1 MLLKT
6 NNKQENKMYPVI
18 LSGGSGS
25 RLWPLSRPLYPKQ
38 FIALHSDKTLFQ
50 DTVLRL
56 SALELSN
63 PIVVCNEE
71 HRFIVAEN
79 MRMIDQ
85 EPQDIILEPVGRNT
99 APAIAVAAIAALKHD
114 EDALLL
120 VLPADH
126 VIENV
131 DAFGKA
137 VETAQKMAEEGHLVT
152 FGIKP
157 TEPHTGYGYI
167 ESGDEIDEG
176 AYKLAAFKEKPDLE
190 TARSFVE
197 SGNYLWNSGMFCFKA
212 STYLAELEKHHAD
225 IVTHAR
231 ASVSGSEEDLD
242 FIRLDTKEFEKCEDI
257 SVDYAVMEKTD
268 NAVMV
273 SLDAKWSDV
282 GSWDAVW
289 KVCEKDENNNVCV
302 GDIITQDT
310 KNCFIR
316 GRHKLVCTLGL
327 EDMIVVDTKD
337 ALLVAHKKDVQGVK
351 DIVNKLKKDERKEAK
366 HHRTVYRPWGH
377 YDSIDFGERDQVKRI
392 SVKPGA
398 KLSIQKHFHRSEHW
412 IVVKGTAKVTK
423 GEETLMI
430 SENESVYL
438 PVGIIHALENPGKI
452 MLELIEVQTG
462 SYLGEDDIV
471 RLEDI
476 YGRA

>member
-1 MLLKT
+1 MH
-6 NNKQENKMYPVI
+6 PII
-18 LSGGSGS
+18 LSGGSGT

-50 DTVLRL
+50 ETAIRL
-56 SALELSN
+56 KKIGLDAPS
-63 PIVVCNEE
+63 VVCNED

-79 MRMIDQ
+79 MRMIDHDV
-85 EPQDIILEPVGRNT
+85 QDIILEPVGRNT
-99 APAIAVAAIAALKHD
+99 APAIATAALS
-114 EDALLL
+114 ALKKDSDSILL

-126 VIENV
+126 VIENL
-131 DAFGKA
+131 DAFGAA
-137 VETAQKMAEEGHLVT
+137 VQTAKELAEKGHLVT

-157 TEPHTGYGYI
+157 TEAHTGYGYI
-167 ESGDEIDEG
+167 ESGDDIGEG
-176 AYKLAAFKEKPDLE
+176 SYKIAAFKEKPDE
-190 TARSFVE
+190 KTAQEFLE
-197 SGNYLWNSGMFCFKA
+197 SGKYLWNSGMFCFKA
-212 STYLAELEKHHAD
+212 SAFIEELEKHHPD
-225 IVTHAR
+225 IVVHAKS
-231 ASVSGSEEDLD
+231 ALEHSEKDLD
-242 FIRLDTKEFEKCEDI
+242 FIRLETKAFEKCEDI
-257 SVDYAVMEKTD
+257 SIDYAVMEKTQ
-268 NAVMV
+268 NGAMV
-273 SLDAKWSDV
+273 SLDANWNDV

-289 KVCEKDENNNVCV
+289 EVSEKNQDNNVCI
-302 GDIITQDT
+302 GDVITKKT

-327 EDMIVVDTKD
+327 EDIIVVDTQD
-337 ALLVAHKKDVQGVK
+337 ALLVASKEHVQEVK
-351 DIVNKLKKDERKEAK
+351 DIVSDLKKADRKEAK

-377 YDSIDFGERDQVKRI
+377 YDSICFGERDQVKRI

-398 KLSIQKHFHRSEHW
+398 KLSLQKHFHRSEHW
-412 IVVKGTAKVTK
+412 VVVKGTARVTK
-423 GEETLMI
+423 GEEILTI

-438 PVGIIHALENPGKI
+438 PVGIVHALENPGKI

>member
-1 MLLKT
+1 MH
-6 NNKQENKMYPVI
+6 PII
-18 LSGGSGS
+18 LSGGSGT

-38 FIALHSDKTLFQ
+38 FIALHTDKTLFQ
-50 DTVLRL
+50 ETAIRL
-56 SALELSN
+56 QKIGLDAPSV
-63 PIVVCNEE
+63 ICNEE

-85 EPQDIILEPVGRNT
+85 DVQDIILEPVGRNT
-99 APAIAVAAIAALKHD
+99 APAIATAALSAIKKD
-114 EDALLL
+114 PDSILL

-126 VIENV
+126 VIENL
-131 DAFGKA
+131 DAFSDA
-137 VETAQKMAEEGHLVT
+137 VKKAQKLAEEGHLVT

-167 ESGDEIDEG
+167 ESGDSIVDG
-176 AYKLAAFKEKPDLE
+176 AYKIAAFKEKPDE
-190 TARSFVE
+190 KTAQDFLDSRK
-197 SGNYLWNSGMFCFKA
+197 YLWNSGMFCFKA
-212 STYLAELEKHHAD
+212 AAFIEELERHHPD
-225 IVTHAR
+225 IVKHAK
-231 ASVSGSEEDLD
+231 AALDNSEKDLD
-242 FIRLDTKEFEKCEDI
+242 FIRLEAKSFEQCEDI
-257 SVDYAVMEKTD
+257 SIDYAVMEKTQ
-268 NAVMV
+268 NGAMV
-273 SLDAKWSDV
+273 SLDANWNDV

-289 KVCEKDENNNVCV
+289 EVSEKNEDNNVCI
-302 GDIITQDT
+302 GDVIAKKT

-316 GRHKLVCTLGL
+316 GKSKLVCTLGL
-327 EDMIVVDTKD
+327 EDVIVVDTQD
-337 ALLVAHKKDVQGVK
+337 ALLVASKEHVQDVK
-351 DIVNKLKKDERKEAK
+351 EIVSDLKKENRKEAK

-377 YDSIDFGERDQVKRI
+377 YDSICFGERDQVKRI

-398 KLSIQKHFHRSEHW
+398 KLSLQKHFHRSEHW
-412 IVVKGTAKVTK
+412 VVVKGTARVTK
-423 GEETLMI
+423 GEEVLTI

-438 PVGIIHALENPGKI
+438 PVGIVHALENPGKI